1 LEAMRVDIQQ
11 VKDGQEA
18 LRKEVRDGFAL
29 MERKQNLL
37 NNRLLASEGNIVGLD
52 QRVEALENR

>member
-1 LEAMRVDIQQ
+1 
-11 VKDGQEA
+11 
-18 LRKEVRDGFAL
+18 VRDGFAL

-52 QRVEALENR
+52 QRVEGLENRKWRRV